1 MAHHTRYGEK
11 GIDHWRGV
19 VYRSPGTLVVWD
31 CLEGEGVHELELNWQ
46 CNGEIEEFSSGGGP
60 GTLIMAP
67 LDAQITIAGG
77 RVSRQ
82 RGMLDPP
89 RGWLA
94 PQYGRL
100 TPITTLTATAT
111 TFLPHEFVTVV
122 ELAAWSGPGVTRDVE
137 IFRSWLP

>member
-1 MAHHTRYGEK
+1 
-11 GIDHWRGV
+11 
-19 VYRSPGTLVVWD
+19 
-31 CLEGEGVHELELNWQ
+31 
-46 CNGEIEEFSSGGGP
+46 
-60 GTLIMAP
+60 
-67 LDAQITIAGG
+67 
-77 RVSRQ
+77 
-82 RGMLDPP
+82 MLDPP

-122 ELAAWSGPGVTRDVE
+122 ELATWNDRTVAHDVE